1 MNEKLQAIDE
11 EYIEKLIDR
20 NKELNHVRVDFGYIE
35 PYHRDSHNY
44 SYWMQIGFSGPP
56 SILVD
61 RVKDWFPKN
70 EVAYLNWR
78 VVRSVAKDSS
88 DTDLPELFFE
98 LELNGARVN
107 EGVPEMNPQKWIQMG
122 LPNRLLFPSK
132 TITGIIKDFLT
143 ENPSELD
150 KVNDCEA
157 FERFEFIKEPAS
169 NKILLALHAKGL
181 K

>member
-1 MNEKLQAIDE
+1 MSEKLQAIDDK
-11 EYIEKLIDR
+11 YIEKLIDR
-20 NKELNHVRVDFGYIE
+20 NKELNHIRVDFGYIE
-35 PYHRDSHNY
+35 PHHRDSYNY

-78 VVRSVAKDSS
+78 VVRFITGESG
-88 DTDLPELFFE
+88 TDFPDLFFE

-122 LPNRLLFPSK
+122 MPYRILFPSNV
-132 TITGIIKDFLT
+132 ITGIIKDFLT
-143 ENPSELD
+143 ENPSELN

-157 FERFEFIKEPAS
+157 FERFEFIKDSE
-169 NKILLALHAKGL
+169 NNEILLHLHAKGL
-181 K
+181 L